1 MKQANSK
8 LAALTLITTLA
19 VTSVIGTTV
28 HANGHA
34 EPDQAVAGNY
44 NPITNDYIK
53 KTIGDRDPQNITL
66 RAKFPENNNFKNRG
80 ITSIGK
86 VEIPSKSS
94 ENSSWF
100 WELWTRFT
108 TFVKGIF
115 S

>member
-1 MKQANSK
+1 MKRANSK

-28 HANGHA
+28 HADVQ
-34 EPDQAVAGNY
+34 EKVDQAVSRGFKPIDDESLRKSLGNS
-44 NPITNDYIK
+44 N
-53 KTIGDRDPQNITL
+53 PQNYTI
-66 RAKFPENNNFKNRG
+66 RAKLPENTNLKSQG
-80 ITSIGK
+80 ISITGK

-100 WELWTRFT
+100 WKLWNRFT
-108 TFVKGIF
+108 TFVKNIF

>member
-28 HANGHA
+28 HAEVQEKA
-34 EPDQAVAGNY
+34 DQAVSRGFKPIDGESLRKALGNSNSQNY
-44 NPITNDYIK
+44 
-53 KTIGDRDPQNITL
+53 TI
-66 RAKFPENNNFKNRG
+66 RAKFGNTNFKSQG
-80 ITSIGK
+80 ISIIGP
-86 VEIPSKSS
+86 VETQQPKTP

-100 WELWTRFT
+100 WDLWTRFT
-108 TFVKGIF
+108 TFVKSIF

>member
-53 KTIGDRDPQNITL
+53 KPLEIEIHRISL
-66 RAKFPENNNFKNRG
+66 YVLNFLK
-80 ITSIGK
+80 II
-86 VEIPSKSS
+86 ISKI
-94 ENSSWF
+94 E
-100 WELWTRFT
+100 E
-108 TFVKGIF
+108 
-115 S
+115 

>member
-53 KTIGDRDPQNITL
+53 PLEIEIHRISL
-66 RAKFPENNNFKNRG
+66 YVLNFLK
-80 ITSIGK
+80 II
-86 VEIPSKSS
+86 ISKI
-94 ENSSWF
+94 E
-100 WELWTRFT
+100 E
-108 TFVKGIF
+108 
-115 S
+115 